1 MDYALTL
8 PGDAIPLSGVVY
20 TFSPTAQWA
29 GWVYSRAESLAVRF
43 ADGEPVSTADVEARL
58 EDALFDL
65 GCPAHVQPPALERA
79 LFGRVL
85 GLGFV
90 WEGRS

>member
-1 MDYALTL
+1 MDYALT
-8 PGDAIPLSGVVY
+8 PSGDAIPLSGVVY
-20 TFSPTAQWA
+20 TFSATAQWT
-29 GWVYSRAESLAVRF
+29 GWVYSRAESLAVRA

-65 GCPAHVQPPALERA
+65 GCPAHVQPQDLERA